1 MSGLLLCDD
10 LIFASR
16 VAGTAQSLGLS
27 VKVARSSEALLRLAE
42 QEAPT
47 GVLIDLANP
56 GLDLPALLSRLRE
69 HGVARV
75 MAYGSHVDTATL
87 RAARE
92 AGCDPVLPRSA
103 FVEQLPTA
111 LPEWLGTAP

>member
-16 VAGTAQSLGLS
+16 VTGTAQALGLS
-27 VKVARSSEALLRLAE
+27 VKVARSPEALLQLAE
-42 QEAPT
+42 KEAPG

-56 GLDLPALLSRLRE
+56 GLDLPALLSQLRTR
-69 HGVARV
+69 GVTRV

-92 AGCDPVLPRSA
+92 AGCEPILPRSA

-111 LPEWLGTAP
+111 LPGWLGAAS